1 MEAHAVNGRGLA
13 GAFED
18 SWSGRPGSPGW
29 TAALAPF
36 AVVYG
41 AGVSAARRRAAS
53 SRRRV
58 SGMSVI
64 AVGNLTVGGTG
75 KSSLAR
81 FLAERAT
88 ASGGRAAVLLRGHGG
103 RHGNAPPAALPDF
116 APYPLSRLADQFG
129 DEAAAH
135 RAALSDRVAVVVG
148 HDRHLASIHARDGYG
163 ATTAVLDDGWE
174 QGSLAWDQLW
184 VTLDPVRPIGNG
196 RLLPAGPLR
205 RPPETLAEADV
216 AAFVQETGDEVPRS
230 TLDWVRRLAPK
241 ARIAR
246 FRRVLLEVTRVGVRS
261 EANGR
266 GAEAA
271 TRSQLPAEAVRGAAL
286 ITAVGSP
293 ERVVAFAEQA
303 GIRVLHRTSFPDHA
317 RVEAS
322 RLRRSL
328 EAAARSGAG
337 VALITEKD
345 EHRWILPDDAPL
357 PIRVIR
363 TGLIPLDPL

>member
-1 MEAHAVNGRGLA
+1 MNGRGMA

-18 SWSGRPGSPGW
+18 SWSGRPGSLGW

-36 AVVYG
+36 AAVYG
-41 AGVSAARRRAAS
+41 AGWNAARRRAAS
-53 SRRRV
+53 SRQRV
-58 SGMSVI
+58 SGISVI

-81 FLAERAT
+81 FLVERAVL
-88 ASGGRAAVLLRGHGG
+88 SGGRAAVLTRGYGG
-103 RHGNAPPAALPDF
+103 QHGNASPAALPDY
-116 APYPLSRLADQFG
+116 APYPLSLLAERFG

-148 HDRHLASIHARDGYG
+148 HDRHLAAIHARDGYG
-163 ATTAVLDDGWE
+163 ATMAVLDDGWE

-184 VTLDPVRPIGNG
+184 VALDPVRPLGNG
-196 RLLPAGPLR
+196 RLIPAGPLR
-205 RPPETLAEADV
+205 RPPETLVEADV
-216 AAFVQETGDEVPRS
+216 AAFVQETSDEVPRS

-241 ARIAR
+241 AKIAR

-266 GAEAA
+266 GSEPAA
-271 TRSQLPAEAVRGAAL
+271 TRNQLPAEAARGAAL

-293 ERVVAFAEQA
+293 DRVVAFAEHA
-303 GIRVLHRTSFPDHA
+303 GIRVLHQTSFPDHA
-317 RVEAS
+317 RVEPS
-322 RLRRSL
+322 RMRRSL
-328 EAAARSGAG
+328 EAAARSGAA

-345 EHRWILPDDAPL
+345 EHRWSFPDDAPI

>member
-1 MEAHAVNGRGLA
+1 MNGRGLA

-18 SWSGRPGSPGW
+18 SWSGRPGSLGW

-36 AVVYG
+36 AAVVA
-41 AGVSAARRRAAS
+41 AGSSAARRRAAS
-53 SRRRV
+53 SRQ
-58 SGMSVI
+58 SVPGLSVT

-88 ASGGRAAVLLRGHGG
+88 ASGGRAAVLLRGYGG
-103 RHGNAPPAALPDF
+103 RHGDAPPAALPDY
-116 APYPLSRLADQFG
+116 ATYPLSLLAERFG

-135 RAALSDRVAVVVG
+135 RAALPERVAVLVG
-148 HDRHLASIHARDGYG
+148 RDRLMAAIHARDGYG

-174 QGSLAWDQLW
+174 QGSLAWDHLW
-184 VTLDPVRPIGNG
+184 VVLDPVRPIGNG
-196 RLLPAGPLR
+196 RLIPAGPLR

-216 AAFVQETGDEVPRS
+216 AAFVQETGDEVPQS
-230 TLDWVRRLAPK
+230 TIDWVRRLAPK

-266 GAEAA
+266 GSAPAVARQE
-271 TRSQLPAEAVRGAAL
+271 LPAEAARGAAL

-293 ERVVAFAEQA
+293 ERVLAFAEQA
-303 GIRVLHRTSFPDHA
+303 GIRVLHQSSFPDHA
-317 RVEAS
+317 RVEM
-322 RLRRSL
+322 RRMRRSL

-345 EHRWILPDDAPL
+345 EHRWSFPDDAPL